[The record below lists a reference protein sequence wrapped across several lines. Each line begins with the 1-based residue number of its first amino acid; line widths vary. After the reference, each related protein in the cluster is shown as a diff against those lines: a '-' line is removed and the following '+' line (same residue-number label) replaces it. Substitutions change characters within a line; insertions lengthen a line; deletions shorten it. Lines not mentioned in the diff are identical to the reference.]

1 MIILAGKK
9 INENEPLFY
18 SLTNI
23 YGIGYSQSWEI
34 CKSLGL
40 SKNITFSF
48 LSLKKKKKLTKL
60 IEKLFVGSLRFND
73 KIGNIKHLQN
83 INLYRG

>member
-34 CKSLGL
+34 CKSMGL
-40 SKNITFSF
+40 SKNVTFSF
-48 LSLKKKKKLTKL
+48 LSLKKK
-60 IEKLFVGSLRFND
+60 EKVN
-73 KIGNIKHLQN
+73 
-83 INLYRG
+83 

>member
-1 MIILAGKK
+1 MIILPEK

-34 CKSLGL
+34 CKDNGFIERCNFFFF
-40 SKNITFSF
+40 KF
-48 LSLKKKKKLTKL
+48 KKRK
-60 IEKLFVGSLRFND
+60 S
-73 KIGNIKHLQN
+73 
-83 INLYRG
+83 

>member
-34 CKSLGL
+34 CKSMGL
-40 SKNITFSF
+40 SKNVTFSF
-48 LSLKKKKKLTKL
+48 FKFKKK
-60 IEKLFVGSLRFND
+60 EKVN
-73 KIGNIKHLQN
+73 
-83 INLYRG
+83 